1 MYTLMT
7 VSLGNKINSYGC
19 FFFVLLYILDYLQEQ
34 VLALFYSRNS
44 IWEGKNNHF
53 NILELI

>member
-34 VLALFYSRNS
+34 VLAL
-44 IWEGKNNHF
+44 
-53 NILELI
+53 LDTTELPLIFFSNFRADIE